1 MWISSLKEMVLWPI
15 ALKTAGRTRKG
26 LFTDYI
32 AHPTNQLQMKYPRC
46 HMAGGDDLGKVS
58 AYTKDSKKYIS

>member
-1 MWISSLKEMVLWPI
+1 MWISSLKNEMVLWPI

-32 AHPTNQLQMKYPRC
+32 AHPTNQLQMK
-46 HMAGGDDLGKVS
+46 
-58 AYTKDSKKYIS
+58 